1 MWHRINRVMIMDQS
15 SEPRH
20 SPAASPCGQ
29 AVATRQRKDVA
40 NDILNAFHFAC
51 DIKDLE
57 IAKRLLAAL
66 ETLVADRSN
75 SPGFDKQR
83 ALASIVAAYERLWAL
98 RHN

>member
-1 MWHRINRVMIMDQS
+1 MNQS
-15 SEPRH
+15 SELRPEPPT
-20 SPAASPCGQ
+20 SPSRPAPASR
-29 AVATRQRKDVA
+29 ARKDVA

-66 ETLVADRSN
+66 ETLVEDRTAT
-75 SPGFDKQR
+75 PGFDKPH
-83 ALASIVAAYERLWAL
+83 ALATIVAAYERLWAL